1 MNKCGQDIEIEIR
14 VLNEESKK
22 YAENFRC
29 GNLSIDYYFNNEAV
43 NAITDICI

>member
-22 YAENFRC
+22 YAENF
-29 GNLSIDYYFNNEAV
+29 GTSENFV
-43 NAITDICI
+43 